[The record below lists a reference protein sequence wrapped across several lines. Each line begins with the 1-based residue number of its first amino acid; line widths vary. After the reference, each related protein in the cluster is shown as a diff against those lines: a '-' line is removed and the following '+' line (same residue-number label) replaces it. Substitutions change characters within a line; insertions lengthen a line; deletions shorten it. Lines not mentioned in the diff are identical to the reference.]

1 MRRRRPAGFLSFS
14 GQTRQ
19 HLNSICG
26 VGEYHAP
33 PKNVMHSTWNFLCD
47 SIYMGSLICG
57 RLYKRSPLRFRIG
70 IGRLR
75 RRTMTTSLKKAPAT
89 NLRPTTSKK
98 CDSTGTL
105 VFDRGEWV
113 TQAQCRGGD
122 PDALFVRG
130 AEQRK
135 AAAICRACPVMT
147 ECLSLIHISEPTRR
161 TERSRM
167 PSSA

>member
-1 MRRRRPAGFLSFS
+1 
-14 GQTRQ
+14 
-19 HLNSICG
+19 
-26 VGEYHAP
+26 
-33 PKNVMHSTWNFLCD
+33 
-47 SIYMGSLICG
+47 
-57 RLYKRSPLRFRIG
+57 
-70 IGRLR
+70 
-75 RRTMTTSLKKAPAT
+75 MTTSLKQAPAT

-147 ECLSLIHISEPTRR
+147 ECRADALDNKVEFGVWGGL
-161 TERSRM
+161 TERQRRAVLRKN
-167 PSSA
+167 PHVKDWATHLSSGGEIIGL